1 MAVKASGRFVPP
13 SAFAAGTG
21 KAFTGAYAWNAPRE
35 AVGRERPLTR
45 DEMRQVQGVLSTINR
60 LPYFLRSLFTSRY
73 DYIRRNKS
81 PVSDSRLLPTGSSPL
96 EVAAAKACA
105 EIEKTPVRIRELWN
119 PDTCPANLLPWLA
132 WAFSVDRWDEK
143 WPEATKRAVIRDAYF
158 IHCHKGTIGAIRRVV
173 EPLGYLI
180 NVTEWWENSD
190 PPGTFRLDIG
200 VLESGITEAMYQEME
215 RLIADAKPAS
225 RHLIGLN
232 ITRDIPGYLF
242 AGGVAYDGDVITVY
256 PG

>member
-81 PVSDSRLLPTGSSPL
+81 PVHGFYFLTATFQRRLWPRIERVNQRHEMNTDASLLFLAERDHYARLPGMNDKELKKFAARISSQLFMMYEELCDAWWMPMAKKNRCLRMRRRLTCMVMLLALHVLSIFPRSTGKNT
-96 EVAAAKACA
+96 VK
-105 EIEKTPVRIRELWN
+105 
-119 PDTCPANLLPWLA
+119 
-132 WAFSVDRWDEK
+132 DR
-143 WPEATKRAVIRDAYF
+143 
-158 IHCHKGTIGAIRRVV
+158 
-173 EPLGYLI
+173 
-180 NVTEWWENSD
+180 
-190 PPGTFRLDIG
+190 
-200 VLESGITEAMYQEME
+200 
-215 RLIADAKPAS
+215 
-225 RHLIGLN
+225 
-232 ITRDIPGYLF
+232 
-242 AGGVAYDGDVITVY
+242 
-256 PG
+256 

>member
-81 PVSDSRLLPTGSSPL
+81 PVTGLSGGAVVTADGIWNYSDEQVER
-96 EVAAAKACA
+96 
-105 EIEKTPVRIRELWN
+105 
-119 PDTCPANLLPWLA
+119 
-132 WAFSVDRWDEK
+132 
-143 WPEATKRAVIRDAYF
+143 TKQN
-158 IHCHKGTIGAIRRVV
+158 G
-173 EPLGYLI
+173 
-180 NVTEWWENSD
+180 
-190 PPGTFRLDIG
+190 
-200 VLESGITEAMYQEME
+200 
-215 RLIADAKPAS
+215 
-225 RHLIGLN
+225 
-232 ITRDIPGYLF
+232 
-242 AGGVAYDGDVITVY
+242 
-256 PG
+256 